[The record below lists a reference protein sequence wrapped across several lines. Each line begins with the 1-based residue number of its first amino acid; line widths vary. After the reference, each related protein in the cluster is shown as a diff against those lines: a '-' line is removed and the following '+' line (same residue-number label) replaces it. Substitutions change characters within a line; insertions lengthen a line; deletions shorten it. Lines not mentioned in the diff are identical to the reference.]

1 VGERGSEGRKEG
13 REGRLD
19 WTGLDWTGLAWT
31 IPPVRGRGR
40 ESMCAKHSL
49 ITLISS
55 FPPSP
60 SFIEIIQLAQDKPNF
75 KRFPSSTSPITYLR
89 RRIGAR
95 GSYCNSCSK
104 TRQTLQ
110 WLQKKKKKK
119 KKKEEEKEEVT
130 HNSAVSTVY
139 TASSHCSEKHTLQ
152 KKKKKG
158 NRYICLTSW
167 HTTTVAKHLQL
178 VYHLHCLQL
187 VYLPQT

>member
-1 VGERGSEGRKEG
+1 MVSFILLFTRLPCGSVCADIFFYSFLCLSFRVGERGSEGRKEG

-110 WLQKKKKKK
+110 
-119 KKKEEEKEEVT
+119 
-130 HNSAVSTVY
+130 
-139 TASSHCSEKHTLQ
+139 
-152 KKKKKG
+152 
-158 NRYICLTSW
+158 
-167 HTTTVAKHLQL
+167 
-178 VYHLHCLQL
+178 
-187 VYLPQT
+187 